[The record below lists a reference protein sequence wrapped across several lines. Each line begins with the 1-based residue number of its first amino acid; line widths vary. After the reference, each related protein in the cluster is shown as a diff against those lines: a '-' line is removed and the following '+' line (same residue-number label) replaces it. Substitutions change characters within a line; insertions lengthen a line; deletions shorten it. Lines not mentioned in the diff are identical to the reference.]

1 MHKKINNSLT
11 KKFIQGLRPL
21 ANTLPKQIKKIIK
34 KNGFNFSSVVDNWTK
49 IVGKEFSDHC
59 YPINIKVLNNSN
71 MLCLVLNV
79 IHGKEL
85 EIEYEKNEIIDKINS
100 FFGYN
105 CISKVKLK
113 TIQSKIQEKNKVF
126 PKIKNLGEVQ
136 EKIKKVKDENI
147 KNSLNDLLK
156 AYNERSF

>member
-1 MHKKINNSLT
+1 MHKKTNNSLT

-85 EIEYEKNEIIDKINS
+85 EIEYGKNNIIDKINLY
-100 FFGYN
+100 FGYN
-105 CISKVKLK
+105 FISKIELK
-113 TIQSKIQEKNKVF
+113 IINKVLNKNDKIVNRRSF
-126 PKIKNLGEVQ
+126 DRNLSDIKNINL
-136 EKIKKVKDENI
+136 KKK
-147 KNSLNDLLK
+147 LNQLIK
-156 AYNERSF
+156 AYNEKK

>member
-85 EIEYEKNEIIDKINS
+85 EIEYGKKNIIDKINLY
-100 FFGYN
+100 FGYN
-105 CISKVKLK
+105 FISKIELK
-113 TIQSKIQEKNKVF
+113 IINKVLNKNEKIVSRRIF
-126 PKIKNLGEVQ
+126 DRNLNDIKNVNL
-136 EKIKKVKDENI
+136 KKK
-147 KNSLNDLLK
+147 LNQLIK
-156 AYNERSF
+156 AYNEKK

>member
-1 MHKKINNSLT
+1 MHKKVNNSLT

-85 EIEYEKNEIIDKINS
+85 EIEYGKKNIIDKINLY
-100 FFGYN
+100 FGYN
-105 CISKVKLK
+105 FISKIELK
-113 TIQSKIQEKNKVF
+113 IINKVLNKNEKIVSRRSF
-126 PKIKNLGEVQ
+126 DRNLSDIKNINL
-136 EKIKKVKDENI
+136 KKK
-147 KNSLNDLLK
+147 LNQLIK
-156 AYNERSF
+156 AYNEKK

>member
-85 EIEYEKNEIIDKINS
+85 EIEYGKNNIIDKINLY
-100 FFGYN
+100 FGYN
-105 CISKVKLK
+105 FISKIELK
-113 TIQSKIQEKNKVF
+113 IINRVLNKNEKIVSRRSFDRNLSD
-126 PKIKNLGEVQ
+126 IKNINL
-136 EKIKKVKDENI
+136 KKK
-147 KNSLNDLLK
+147 LNQLIK
-156 AYNERSF
+156 AYNEKK

>member
-85 EIEYEKNEIIDKINS
+85 EIEYGKNNIIDKINLY
-100 FFGYN
+100 FGYN
-105 CISKVKLK
+105 FISKIELK
-113 TIQSKIQEKNKVF
+113 IINKILNKNEKILNRRNF
-126 PKIKNLGEVQ
+126 DRNLSDIKNINL
-136 EKIKKVKDENI
+136 KKK
-147 KNSLNDLLK
+147 LNQLIK
-156 AYNERSF
+156 AYNEKK

>member
-1 MHKKINNSLT
+1 MHKKTNNSLT

-85 EIEYEKNEIIDKINS
+85 EIEYGKNNIIDKINLY
-100 FFGYN
+100 FGYN
-105 CISKVKLK
+105 FISKIELK
-113 TIQSKIQEKNKVF
+113 IINKVLNKNEKIVSRGSF
-126 PKIKNLGEVQ
+126 DRNLNDIKNVNL
-136 EKIKKVKDENI
+136 KKK
-147 KNSLNDLLK
+147 LNQLIK
-156 AYNERSF
+156 AYNEKK

>member
-1 MHKKINNSLT
+1 MHKKVNNSLT

-79 IHGKEL
+79 IHGKEI
-85 EIEYEKNEIIDKINS
+85 EIEYGKNNIIDKINLY
-100 FFGYN
+100 FGYN
-105 CISKVKLK
+105 FISKIELK
-113 TIQSKIQEKNKVF
+113 IINKVLNKNEKIVSRRSF
-126 PKIKNLGEVQ
+126 DRNLSDIKNINL
-136 EKIKKVKDENI
+136 KKK
-147 KNSLNDLLK
+147 LNQLIK
-156 AYNERSF
+156 AYNEKK

>member
-1 MHKKINNSLT
+1 MHKKVNNSLT

-85 EIEYEKNEIIDKINS
+85 EIEYGKNNIIDKINLY
-100 FFGYN
+100 FGYN
-105 CISKVKLK
+105 FISKIELK
-113 TIQSKIQEKNKVF
+113 IINKVLNKNDKIVNRKSF
-126 PKIKNLGEVQ
+126 DRNLSDIKNINL
-136 EKIKKVKDENI
+136 KKK
-147 KNSLNDLLK
+147 LNQLIK
-156 AYNERSF
+156 AYNEKK

>member
-1 MHKKINNSLT
+1 MHKKLNNSLT

-59 YPINIKVLNNSN
+59 YPINIKVINNSN
-71 MLCLVLNV
+71 TLCLVLNV

-85 EIEYEKNEIIDKINS
+85 EIEYGKNNIIDKINS
-100 FFGYN
+100 YFGYN
-105 CISKVKLK
+105 FISKIELK
-113 TIQSKIQEKNKVF
+113 IMNRVLNENEKIVSRRSFGRNLSD
-126 PKIKNLGEVQ
+126 IKNINLK
-136 EKIKKVKDENI
+136 EK
-147 KNSLNDLLK
+147 LNKLIK
-156 AYNERSF
+156 AYNEKK

>member
-85 EIEYEKNEIIDKINS
+85 EIEYGKNNIIDKINLY
-100 FFGYN
+100 FGYN
-105 CISKVKLK
+105 FISKIELK
-113 TIQSKIQEKNKVF
+113 IINKVLNKNEKIVSRRSF
-126 PKIKNLGEVQ
+126 DRNLSDIKNINLKKKLNQ
-136 EKIKKVKDENI
+136 LIKAFNEKK
-147 KNSLNDLLK
+147 
-156 AYNERSF
+156 

>member
-1 MHKKINNSLT
+1 MHKKLNNSLT

-59 YPINIKVLNNSN
+59 YPINIKVINNSN
-71 MLCLVLNV
+71 TLCLVLNV

-85 EIEYEKNEIIDKINS
+85 EIEYGKNNIIDKINS
-100 FFGYN
+100 YFGYN
-105 CISKVKLK
+105 FISKIELK
-113 TIQSKIQEKNKVF
+113 IMNRVLNENEKVDSRRSFGRNLSD
-126 PKIKNLGEVQ
+126 IKNINLK
-136 EKIKKVKDENI
+136 EK
-147 KNSLNDLLK
+147 LNQLIK
-156 AYNERSF
+156 AYNEKK